1 MSAYTLEIRC
11 SGSDGKPCRHDAIHT
26 VESDKRITVITP
38 EGWHQMHRRPRCPKC
53 AIDHHKAMKSERTRK
68 GPYWVCPECF
78 RIGLTRK
85 TSHRRN
91 IRKKGWAHPTCV
103 DLEGWTSDGGWPDGR
118 GPDAFVGPF
127 ADSKDVEDALAAAS
141 AEYLWLRRQTR
152 DAWPPL
158 DKAEEKRAI
167 EDIDKR
173 RWAACTEALAQLKQ
187 AEEAKEASQ

>member
-1 MSAYTLEIRC
+1 MNRVYTLVIRC
-11 SGSDGKPCRHDAIHT
+11 SGSDGKPCRHDAVHT
-26 VESDKRITVITP
+26 IESDKRITVITP
-38 EGWHQMHRRPRCPKC
+38 EGWHQLHRRPRCPKC

-78 RIGLTRK
+78 HIGLTHK
-85 TSHRRN
+85 MSHRRN
-91 IRKKGWAHPTCV
+91 IRKGERAHPICQ
-103 DLEGWTSDGGWPDGR
+103 DLWEKGR

-152 DAWPPL
+152 NAWPSL

-173 RWAACTEALAQLKQ
+173 RWAACAEALAQLKLD
-187 AEEAKEASQ
+187 EEAKEASQ